1 MTEAEEKAMV
11 NEAKVKIFVDEL
23 SKSCPMLDYQKEL
36 LIRAIV
42 NGCHNYLPYELELN
56 RLGQLYYYREM
67 IRRLRELLF
76 FNKRRD
82 YEEVNMKHTVFDK
95 FKSMDID
102 EMAKGR

>member
-1 MTEAEEKAMV
+1 MTEDEEKMMI
-11 NEAKVKIFVDEL
+11 NETKVKIFVDEL

-42 NGCHNYLPYELELN
+42 NGRHNYLPYELEMK

-67 IRRLRELLF
+67 TRRLCELLF

-82 YEEVNMKHTVFDK
+82 DEESKNNN
-95 FKSMDID
+95 
-102 EMAKGR
+102 

>member
-11 NEAKVKIFVDEL
+11 NEERVKIFVDEL

-42 NGCHNYLPYELELN
+42 SGRQDYLPYELEMK

-67 IRRLRELLF
+67 TRRLCELLF
-76 FNKRRD
+76 FNK
-82 YEEVNMKHTVFDK
+82 
-95 FKSMDID
+95 
-102 EMAKGR
+102 